1 MAGASRYDGG
11 VAWLAGAA
19 GPCDDATSK
28 AAIVLACPLPNSDP
42 MPVPSR
48 RSVPAD
54 AAADAETGSEPAR
67 DGQHGREDDTARA
80 PARSRTPRRGPDGRL
95 AEPSVEAADAAAPK
109 PARRGRRKAAESESA
124 NADAAQGDAEG
135 AGDKPAKAGKEKAA
149 KAAPKLVKTADK
161 LAKLGLTRSI
171 DLVLHL
177 PMRYEDETTLTPMRE
192 LLPGEL
198 AQTEGVVYDNEITY
212 RPRRQLLVRLR
223 DEDGSELVLRF
234 LNFYGSQVKQMAVGQ
249 RLRVRG
255 DVRGGFFG
263 LEIVHPAVRVVDED
277 TPLAQVLTPV
287 YPSTA
292 GVSQAYLRKAI
303 DNALV
308 RTPLP
313 ELLPAEVE
321 AAYLRPLGVP
331 ALADAVRQLHH
342 PGVDSDETALIDGT
356 HPAWIRIKF
365 DELLAQQLSL
375 KRAHEERRTRAAPA
389 MPRRGADDQDSLV
402 ARLFAA
408 LPFSLT
414 GAQTRVVDEI
424 ARDLTLAHPMQRLL
438 QGDVGS
444 GKTVVAALAAAQAI
458 DAGYQAA
465 LMAPTEILAEQHA
478 RKLRGWL
485 EPLGVTV
492 AWLAG
497 SLKTRD
503 KRSAIEAAALGTAQ
517 LVIGTHAIIQDT
529 VEFARLGLVI
539 VDEQHRFG
547 VAQRLAL
554 RAKAGGPAGFQPH
567 QLMMSATPIPRTL
580 AMTYY
585 ADLEVSTID
594 ELPPGRTPIVTK
606 LVADARREEVIGRVR
621 DAALGGRQV
630 YWVCPLI
637 EESETLQLQT
647 AVETYETLA
656 AALPGVNVGLVHGR
670 LSPAEK
676 ASVMEAFSRNEVQL
690 LVATTVIE
698 VGVDVPNASLM
709 VIEHAERFGLA
720 QLHQLRGRVGR
731 GTAASA
737 CVLMYSGPL
746 SIAGRARLKT
756 MRETNDG
763 FEIARR
769 DLEIRGPGEFLGARQ
784 SGAAMLRFADLEQD
798 GWLIEPAR
806 EAAAALIAHHPEVVT
821 QHLARWL
828 GAREQFL
835 KA

>member
-1 MAGASRYDGG
+1 M
-11 VAWLAGAA
+11 
-19 GPCDDATSK
+19 
-28 AAIVLACPLPNSDP
+28 
-42 MPVPSR
+42 
-48 RSVPAD
+48 
-54 AAADAETGSEPAR
+54 
-67 DGQHGREDDTARA
+67 
-80 PARSRTPRRGPDGRL
+80 
-95 AEPSVEAADAAAPK
+95 
-109 PARRGRRKAAESESA
+109 
-124 NADAAQGDAEG
+124 
-135 AGDKPAKAGKEKAA
+135 
-149 KAAPKLVKTADK
+149 
-161 LAKLGLTRSI
+161 
-171 DLVLHL
+171 
-177 PMRYEDETTLTPMRE
+177 
-192 LLPGEL
+192 
-198 AQTEGVVYDNEITY
+198 
-212 RPRRQLLVRLR
+212 
-223 DEDGSELVLRF
+223 
-234 LNFYGSQVKQMAVGQ
+234 
-249 RLRVRG
+249 
-255 DVRGGFFG
+255 
-263 LEIVHPAVRVVDED
+263 
-277 TPLAQVLTPV
+277 
-287 YPSTA
+287 
-292 GVSQAYLRKAI
+292 
-303 DNALV
+303 
-308 RTPLP
+308 
-313 ELLPAEVE
+313 
-321 AAYLRPLGVP
+321 
-331 ALADAVRQLHH
+331 
-342 PGVDSDETALIDGT
+342 
-356 HPAWIRIKF
+356 
-365 DELLAQQLSL
+365 
-375 KRAHEERRTRAAPA
+375 
-389 MPRRGADDQDSLV
+389 
-402 ARLFAA
+402 
-408 LPFSLT
+408 
-414 GAQTRVVDEI
+414 
-424 ARDLTLAHPMQRLL
+424 
-438 QGDVGS
+438 
-444 GKTVVAALAAAQAI
+444 
-458 DAGYQAA
+458 
-465 LMAPTEILAEQHA
+465 
-478 RKLRGWL
+478 
-485 EPLGVTV
+485 TV